1 MDPFFVLNIK
11 SLIIFVHLAG
21 LALGVGGAWTLDIY
35 ILRKMYKSP
44 VTQENIQIIRF
55 VSKIVLIG
63 MAMLWLSGLLFIV
76 FYYFAQPE
84 SLLNHKIWAKLVMV
98 MILTVNGYCLHEFV
112 LPVIVNNKNKV
123 IISAVSLGQLNILT
137 LVGSISFITWPLV
150 MLLGTF
156 KSINF
161 VFSFFDILA
170 VYVLILLAALA
181 VAFLLKSYVLEQEMD
196 RKIKKLNEQ
205 MSSVTG
211 QLSNKQKEIDI
222 LTKAF
227 KL

>member
-76 FYYFAQPE
+76 FYYFVQPE

-98 MILTVNGYCLHEFV
+98 MILTINGYCLHEFV

-123 IISAVSLGQLNILT
+123 IINAVSLGQLNILT